1 MTNAVM
7 VNASVNEIMKN
18 RINKNIIK
26 EDPTYCVSRIDNNG
40 DKNAI
45 KETLAEAAIITAT
58 IQQRNNNTIHKNN
71 ILP

>member
-26 EDPTYCVSRIDNNG
+26 EDPTYCVSRKDNNE
-40 DKNAI
+40 DQNTI
-45 KETLAEAAIITAT
+45 EETLAEAAIITET